1 MSLIADTLISHLPF
15 RRRQTPSGWISF
27 NAVCCND
34 QRNRGGVIQDGEAV
48 SYHCFNCGF
57 KASWQPGRSVSV
69 KLRKLFQLLNVD
81 DATISKL
88 QLEAIR
94 HLSEGVPT
102 RSIITPTFIPR
113 SLPRGAEPILNYLD
127 NVPIKL
133 IPILEYIYSRSLTID
148 DYNFYWTPEEGFD
161 DRLIIP
167 FYYKGITVGYT
178 ARRVGEGKAKY
189 LSEQQPGYVFN
200 LDKQNHNRQFV
211 IICEGPLDAIS
222 IDGVAVLG
230 SEISQQQVL
239 LIKQLQRE
247 VIVVPDRDQ
256 AGTKLVQYAIDNN
269 WNVSLPDWDS
279 DIKDINDSVIKYGKI
294 TTLIQIINNVQRTEL
309 QTKLVLKKWINNT
322 NLIEKTK
329 E

>member
-57 KASWQPGRSVSV
+57 KASWQPGRSISV
-69 KLRKLFQLLNVD
+69 KIRKILQLLNVD

-102 RSIITPTFIPR
+102 RGVTTPTFIPR
-113 SLPRGAEPILNYLD
+113 SLPRGAEPILSYLND
-127 NVPIKL
+127 LPEKL
-133 IPILEYIYSRSLTID
+133 LPILEYIYSRSLTVD

-178 ARRVGEGKAKY
+178 ARSISQSKSKY

-200 LDKQNHNRQFV
+200 LDRQNHNRQFV
-211 IICEGPLDAIS
+211 IVCEGPFDAIS

-230 SEISQQQVL
+230 SEISQQQTL

-256 AGTKLVQYAIDNN
+256 AGTKLIEQAILNS
-269 WNVSLPDWDS
+269 WSVSLPNWEV
-279 DIKDINDSVIKYGKI
+279 KDINDAVIKYGKLN
-294 TTLIQIINNVQRTEL
+294 TLMKIRQNSHTSEIKIKLLLKEWLKNEYVQE
-309 QTKLVLKKWINNT
+309 N
-322 NLIEKTK
+322 
-329 E
+329 

>member
-27 NAVCCND
+27 NAVCCGD

-57 KASWQPGRSVSV
+57 KASWQPGRSISV
-69 KLRKLFQLLNVD
+69 KLRKVLQLLNVD

-102 RSIITPTFIPR
+102 RSITTPTFIPR
-113 SLPRGAEPILNYLD
+113 SLPRGAEPILSYLND
-127 NVPIKL
+127 IPTKL
-133 IPILEYIYSRSLTID
+133 IPVLEYIYSRSLTVD

-178 ARRVGEGKAKY
+178 ARRISEGKPKY

-200 LDKQNHNRQFV
+200 LDKQNYNRQFV
-211 IICEGPLDAIS
+211 IVCEGPLDAIS
-222 IDGVAVLG
+222 IDGLAVLG

-256 AGTKLVQYAIDNN
+256 AGVKLIQCAIDNN
-269 WNVSLPDWDS
+269 WSVSLPDWDN
-279 DIKDINDSVIKYGKI
+279 DIKDINDAIIKYGKLN
-294 TTLIQIINNVQRTEL
+294 TLMNIKQNSHSSEIKI
-309 QTKLVLKKWINNT
+309 KLLLKDWLNY
-322 NLIEKTK
+322 ECF
-329 E
+329 

>member
-27 NAVCCND
+27 NAVCCSD

-57 KASWQPGRSVSV
+57 KASWQPGRNISV
-69 KLRKLFQLLNVD
+69 KLRKLLQLLNID
-81 DATISKL
+81 DASINKL

-94 HLSEGVPT
+94 YLSEGVPT
-102 RSIITPTFIPR
+102 RSITTPTFIPR
-113 SLPRGAEPILNYLD
+113 SLPRGAEPILSYLND
-127 NVPIKL
+127 LPERL

-148 DYNFYWTPEEGFD
+148 DYHFYWTPEEGFD

-167 FYYKGITVGYT
+167 FYYRGITVGYT
-178 ARRVGEGKAKY
+178 ARRISEGKPKY

-200 LDKQNHNRQFV
+200 LDRQNYNRKFV
-211 IICEGPLDAIS
+211 VVCEGPLDAIS
-222 IDGVAVLG
+222 IDGIAVLG

-256 AGTKLVQYAIDNN
+256 AGTKLIQCAIDNN
-269 WNVSLPDWDS
+269 WSVSLPNWDY
-279 DIKDINDSVIKYGKI
+279 DIKDVNDAVIKYGKLN
-294 TTLIQIINNVQRTEL
+294 TLLKIKESSYNTEVKI
-309 QTKLVLKKWINNT
+309 KLLSKEWLKNE
-322 NLIEKTK
+322 LA
-329 E
+329 

>member
-27 NAVCCND
+27 NAVCCSD

-57 KASWQPGRSVSV
+57 KASWQPGRSISV
-69 KLRKLFQLLNVD
+69 KLRKVLQLLNVD

-102 RSIITPTFIPR
+102 RSITTPTFIPR
-113 SLPRGAEPILNYLD
+113 SLPRGAEPVFDYLND
-127 NVPIKL
+127 IPTKL
-133 IPILEYIYSRSLTID
+133 IPVLEYLYSRSLTVD

-178 ARRVGEGKAKY
+178 ARRISEGKPKY

-200 LDKQNHNRQFV
+200 LDRQNHNRQFV
-211 IICEGPLDAIS
+211 IVCEGPLDAIS
-222 IDGVAVLG
+222 IDGIAVLG

-256 AGTKLVQYAIDNN
+256 AGIKLIQCAIDNN
-269 WNVSLPDWDS
+269 WSVSLPDWDNE
-279 DIKDINDSVIKYGKI
+279 IKDINDAIIKYGKLS
-294 TTLIQIINNVQRTEL
+294 TLLNIKDSKISSEIKV
-309 QTKLVLKKWINNT
+309 KLKMKDWIND
-322 NLIEKTK
+322 
-329 E
+329 

>member
-27 NAVCCND
+27 NAVCCSD

-57 KASWQPGRSVSV
+57 KASWQPGRGVSV
-69 KLRKLFQLLNVD
+69 KLRKILQLLNVD

-102 RSIITPTFIPR
+102 RSITTPTFIPR
-113 SLPRGAEPILNYLD
+113 SLPRGAEPVLSYLNDL
-127 NVPIKL
+127 PEKL
-133 IPILEYIYSRSLTID
+133 IPILEYIYSRSLSVD

-178 ARRVGEGKAKY
+178 ARRIGEGKAKY

-200 LDKQNHNRQFV
+200 LDKQNYNRQFV
-211 IICEGPLDAIS
+211 IVCEGPLDAIS
-222 IDGVAVLG
+222 IDGLAVLG
-230 SEISQQQVL
+230 SEISQQQAL

-256 AGTKLVQYAIDNN
+256 AGIKLIQCAIDNN
-269 WNVSLPDWDS
+269 WSVSLPDWDN
-279 DIKDINDSVIKYGKI
+279 DIKDINDAILKYGKLN
-294 TTLIQIINNVQRTEL
+294 TLRKIKQNSHNSEIKI
-309 QTKLVLKKWINNT
+309 KVLLKEWIRNDNS
-322 NLIEKTK
+322 
-329 E
+329 